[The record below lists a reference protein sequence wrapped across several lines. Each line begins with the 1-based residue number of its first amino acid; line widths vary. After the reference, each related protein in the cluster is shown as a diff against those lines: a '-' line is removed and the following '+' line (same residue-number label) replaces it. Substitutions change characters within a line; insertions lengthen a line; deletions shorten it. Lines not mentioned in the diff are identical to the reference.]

1 MAKLITLNTKIDGS
15 FDNYFEDT
23 MIIPARSEIAL
34 IKTLGVNVRFNSYE
48 FITVPLIAD
57 DDRDIQMFRF
67 GCDGVNVALSWIKLY
82 NKFAALQFVPADAP
96 TETEFFAGD
105 FRWSLNPED
114 RGNCVQCFA
123 ECLSDLFTFYKIEPN
138 CEISKDISLQGFAC
152 NTKLGFSSQY
162 STEKRL
168 KPSNIPSYIGDI
180 NNLNVYEGT
189 ATLEAG
195 KITTTA
201 PNTVV
206 YSSSSIAVNGG
217 VLTFNLEKDKQMNI
231 GLILEEIDEDGIV
244 GGGGHAGTI
253 EIDFGIKNKA
263 NGDGTYSI
271 IRDGELESK
280 PFGYTA
286 DNEDF
291 AFVITRANNPESSKS
306 EYTIYLLQG
315 YPFSAGASAS
325 GDYQNY
331 AVATYNMNGGYT
343 PTFVADIVDDTAVI
357 DEIQIIPAETQDLEC
372 RIFMDRALDPNDIGS
387 SGTIFRN
394 SHSYILRNSSAMS
407 AFGRTKTKTFFQ
419 DLGLETYT
427 NSTAASSNNQLE
439 NHSNP
444 NNNRLI
450 IPTRVNGTIEVERV
464 IWAEKYGDTLVRDS
478 IAVPSETIVTT
489 VPEPFPYLQFH
500 IETLNCISFEGNF
513 VKKSKSR
520 QQNTATKVLMNIPRG
535 DITPILNVGLKS
547 TTNYINYDYEAFNPY
562 YVSLNN
568 PEPLHVNQ
576 LKGRLSTPDNTVV
589 TLDVEDG
596 VANSVVMLHIRK
608 ELATTD

>member
-23 MIIPARSEIAL
+23 MIIPARSEVAL
-34 IKTLGVNVRFNSYE
+34 IKTMGLNVRFNSYE
-48 FITVPLIAD
+48 FITVPGIQDAD
-57 DDRDIQMFRF
+57 RTIQMFRF
-67 GCDGVNVALSWIKLY
+67 GCDGVNVALTWIQLY
-82 NKFAALQFVPADAP
+82 NKYDSLVTSSV
-96 TETEFFAGD
+96 TETEFFSGK

-114 RGNCVQCFA
+114 KGNCVQCFA
-123 ECLSDLFTFYKIEPN
+123 ECLSDLFLFYKIEPN
-138 CEISKDISLQGFAC
+138 CDISKEVSLQGFAC
-152 NTKLGFSSQY
+152 NTKFGFSSQY

-168 KPSNIPSYIGDI
+168 KPSNLPSYLQDIG
-180 NNLNVYEGT
+180 NLNVYEGT
-189 ATLEAG
+189 ATVEPG
-195 KITTTA
+195 KITTTQA
-201 PNTVV
+201 NTIV
-206 YSSSSIAVNGG
+206 YSTTDIAVNGG
-217 VLTFNLEKDKQMNI
+217 VLTFNIEKGVEGTI
-231 GLILEEIDEDGIV
+231 GLILEVIDEDNIV
-244 GGGGHAGTI
+244 GGGAHAGTI

-271 IRDGELESK
+271 IRNGNIESK

-286 DNEDF
+286 DSEDF
-291 AFVITRANNPESSKS
+291 AFVITRANNPETLAQS

-315 YPFSAGASAS
+315 YPFSSGSGSA

-331 AVATYNMNGGYT
+331 AVATYNMNGGYS
-343 PTFVADIVDDTAVI
+343 PTFVCDIVSDNAVI
-357 DEIQIIPAETQDLEC
+357 DEIQVIPAEGQDLEC
-372 RIFMDRALDPNDIGS
+372 RIFMDRALQPNDLGS

-394 SHSYILRNSSAMS
+394 SHSYILRNSSAMTG
-407 AFGRTKTKTFFQ
+407 FGRENTRSFFQ
-419 DLGLETYT
+419 NLGLETFT
-427 NSTAASSNNQLE
+427 SSVAATSNNQLE

-450 IPTRVNGTIEVERV
+450 IPTKVNGNIEIERV
-464 IWAEKYGDTLVRDS
+464 IWAEKYGNTLVRQEISLPSSS
-478 IAVPSETIVTT
+478 IVSEVPQ
-489 VPEPFPYLQFH
+489 PFPYLQFH

-513 VKKSKSR
+513 VKQSRSR

-535 DITPILNVGLKS
+535 EVTPIISNKLRN

-568 PEPLHVNQ
+568 PEPLHINQ
-576 LKGRLSTPDNTVV
+576 LKGRLSTPDNTIV